1 MYNIDGYSL
10 WCDFV
15 ERDFLDG
22 EFKELVNNQIVNG
35 ATSNPA
41 IFANSFKNS
50 PAYIKDIEAMKK
62 DNKSPKEIY
71 ENLAIYD
78 ITKSAQILKPLY
90 EAGNDGFI
98 SIEVD
103 PTLCDDTEG
112 TIAEGERLY
121 NTINMPNVMI
131 KVPATEAGYD
141 AMEYFISKG
150 INVNATLIFSPA
162 QATKCAEAM
171 KRGYDK
177 TDKEPK
183 AVISV
188 FVSRFDRAL
197 DSTLK
202 EKDLAGKFGI
212 LNSIMCEYAIS
223 EVGAKNVRTLVAST
237 GVKGDDYSASYYVE
251 ELLLKNI
258 VNTAPL
264 DTIKAFVDSDNK
276 SEKELVSKADITK
289 FYNDVKDAGVDIDAV
304 YDKLLQDGL
313 KAFVD
318 SFNDLLDTLK

>member
-15 ERDFLDG
+15 ERDFLDS
-22 EFKELVNNQIVNG
+22 EFKELVKDDIVNG

-41 IFANSFKNS
+41 IFANSFKSS
-50 PAYIKDIEAMKK
+50 PAYKTDIEALKAEG
-62 DNKSPKEIY
+62 KSPKEIY
-71 ENLAIYD
+71 ENLAIFD
-78 ITKSAQILKPLY
+78 IKKSADILKPLY
-90 EAGNDGFI
+90 DAGNDGFI

-112 TIAEGERLY
+112 TKAEGERLY
-121 NTINMPNVMI
+121 NTIGMPNVMI

-162 QATKCAEAM
+162 QAKKCAQAM
-171 KRGYDK
+171 KRGYEK

-188 FVSRFDRAL
+188 FVSRFDRML
-197 DSTLK
+197 DAKLK
-202 EKDLAGKFGI
+202 EHNLAGKFGI
-212 LNSIMCEYAIS
+212 LNSIMCEYAIA

-237 GVKGDDYSASYYVE
+237 GVKGDEYSPSYYVE
-251 ELLLKNI
+251 ELLLQNI

-264 DTIKAFVDSDNK
+264 DTIKSFVKSDNK
-276 SEKELVSKADITK
+276 AETTPATKEEIEK
-289 FYNDVKDAGVDIDAV
+289 FYTDVKNLGIDIDEV
-304 YDKLLQDGL
+304 YATLLNDGL